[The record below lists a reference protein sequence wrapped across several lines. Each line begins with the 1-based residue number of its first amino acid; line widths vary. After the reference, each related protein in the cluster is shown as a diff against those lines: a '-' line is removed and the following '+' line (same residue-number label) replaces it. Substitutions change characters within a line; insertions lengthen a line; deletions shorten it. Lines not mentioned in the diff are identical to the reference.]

1 MPVLTAAILRDPRD
15 NEPQVPDNKKITFLA
30 TAQLNVRCP
39 LSEFW
44 KLNAYDRVTRDSQ
57 FYATYTPY

>member
-15 NEPQVPDNKKITFLA
+15 NEPQVPDNKKITFFA

-39 LSEFW
+39 LSESEA
-44 KLNAYDRVTRDSQ
+44 KCL
-57 FYATYTPY
+57 